1 MRYGGIINCGKLLIK
16 DAISAIVKD
25 GDTLED
31 VFVRLVKG

>member
-1 MRYGGIINCGKLLIK
+1 VK
-16 DAISAIVKD
+16 DAISTILKD